1 MKSQSNE
8 EKKINSNQEQNFNIK
23 KIKLNKNN
31 YNNTFFSFPKSK
43 NINNL
48 NKNKKAFNKTK
59 TKSVDSIYLRTLH
72 LMHKNQ
78 NNNTKIKNS
87 IRSQIFKIRKINQI
101 NETSKMN
108 SNFNLYKST
117 LNKNNTQIIST
128 NISESVEHKLLY
140 EDIIKLKN
148 RLNKLKMELSFL
160 KSLNRKKDEEIREL
174 EKYKEEAKYYQG
186 KNDNNIFFQKLKFL
200 KEIVKLKNIYEDIKI
215 KLRKQKEINNNIMNQ
230 IKSIDITELKNECE
244 ESLKLLKKKLL
255 EFNKIRKINQELEQK
270 INKTDWAKT
279 KFIENHQFLIKL
291 KLDFN
296 EKKFEIKILQE
307 KANKLKDKYN
317 FINSNKDRILRR
329 NSSIKSDNKKLLKER
344 KTRQDYII
352 KQIEIQKQITSFEN
366 KTQILK
372 NEISENEQNIYDIS
386 FKKNTQPYYMFKP
399 YLEQNP
405 NDTKE
410 KQITL
415 YESLILDSKKKQN
428 VIVEK
433 IMELIEENDIMIERK
448 NYLKIKIKNDNYD
461 DFHSDLDSMNIN
473 NMNDNSQIFG
483 NNSNI
488 NSSIKDINIED
499 KDEIFNKKKNELIFI
514 LNIMFY
520 IRNIEKEKIKNILLN
535 YKTENYYVSSL
546 KEKNSFLM
554 NLSSEIL
561 KTIQNKTDINN
572 LKDILLFLL
581 DNKYKDNKI
590 LFLNQVI
597 NDIYILENKTKILFN
612 FNEEKILFE
621 KLEKIFSKKN
631 INSII
636 SKLKNI
642 KTKIISYE
650 NLKSL
655 LTKEQFFSS
664 QENIENTKLF
674 QFFIYIL
681 KKNEDALSKKYAL
694 KEFNV
699 KIILEF
705 FSELKQKEKYNYF
718 LLMLNNFL
726 NDKDVTLEKL
736 LGTNDFISI
745 SEFINILNQNEFKI
759 DNDNSDI
766 NVVLQKYQKEEKS
779 GNIDINLLKKD
790 LNSI

>member
-1 MKSQSNE
+1 
-8 EKKINSNQEQNFNIK
+8 
-23 KIKLNKNN
+23 
-31 YNNTFFSFPKSK
+31 
-43 NINNL
+43 
-48 NKNKKAFNKTK
+48 
-59 TKSVDSIYLRTLH
+59 
-72 LMHKNQ
+72 
-78 NNNTKIKNS
+78 
-87 IRSQIFKIRKINQI
+87 
-101 NETSKMN
+101 
-108 SNFNLYKST
+108 
-117 LNKNNTQIIST
+117 
-128 NISESVEHKLLY
+128 
-140 EDIIKLKN
+140 
-148 RLNKLKMELSFL
+148 
-160 KSLNRKKDEEIREL
+160 
-174 EKYKEEAKYYQG
+174 
-186 KNDNNIFFQKLKFL
+186 
-200 KEIVKLKNIYEDIKI
+200 
-215 KLRKQKEINNNIMNQ
+215 
-230 IKSIDITELKNECE
+230 
-244 ESLKLLKKKLL
+244 
-255 EFNKIRKINQELEQK
+255 
-270 INKTDWAKT
+270 
-279 KFIENHQFLIKL
+279 
-291 KLDFN
+291 
-296 EKKFEIKILQE
+296 
-307 KANKLKDKYN
+307 
-317 FINSNKDRILRR
+317 
-329 NSSIKSDNKKLLKER
+329 
-344 KTRQDYII
+344 
-352 KQIEIQKQITSFEN
+352 
-366 KTQILK
+366 
-372 NEISENEQNIYDIS
+372 
-386 FKKNTQPYYMFKP
+386 MFKP

-405 NDTKE
+405 NDAKE
-410 KQITL
+410 KQVTL

-433 IMELIEENDIMIERK
+433 IMELIEENDIMIQRK
-448 NYLKIKIKNDNYD
+448 NYLKIKIKNNNYD
-461 DFHSDLDSMNIN
+461 DFHSDLDSININ

-535 YKTENYYVSSL
+535 YKTENYYVASL

-572 LKDILLFLL
+572 IKDILLFLL

-590 LFLNQVI
+590 LFLNEVI
-597 NDIYILENKTKILFN
+597 NDIYILENGTKILFN

-681 KKNEDALSKKYAL
+681 KKKEDTLSKKHAL
-694 KEFNV
+694 KEFGV

-705 FSELKQKEKYNYF
+705 FSELKQKEKDNYF

-736 LGTNDFISI
+736 LGVNDFISI

-790 LNSI
+790 LYSI